1 MATEKKY
8 DIFISYSRKNLEK
21 VKAIKMEIE
30 KSTGAECWMDL
41 EGIESGSTQ
50 FTQDIVDGINN
61 CRVFLFML
69 SEYSQAS
76 EFALRELNFVMKK
89 AKTDK
94 LKHVII
100 VNIDDC
106 KMSDEF
112 EFMYGLTDT
121 IAWLNQPQRE
131 KLLRDLKRWFDLDT
145 HTSISTTST
154 TSTLSSSIKKED
166 PANPVYQHRQGLRY
180 LNGDGVPQDYLEAV
194 RWFKKAAEQGFLLS
208 QILLGNIYFNG
219 DGMPQDYSEAV
230 KWYRKAT
237 EQSYYAYELGYCYEM
252 GLGVSWPDR
261 IEAEKCYTL
270 AASKGDEDAKKALE
284 RLHIS

>member
-94 LKHVII
+94 LKHVTI

-145 HTSISTTST
+145 HTSIST

>member
-112 EFMYGLTDT
+112 EFIYGLTDT

-145 HTSISTTST
+145 HTSIST

>member
-1 MATEKKY
+1 MATQKKY

-112 EFMYGLTDT
+112 EFIYGLTDT

-154 TSTLSSSIKKED
+154 LSSSIKKED
-166 PANPVYQHRQGLRY
+166 PTNPVYQHRQGLRY